1 LRDRNKAGL
10 NIVKWD
16 LRVQPL
22 RPLPPPP
29 GAPAGGGQGGGGGG
43 GGFGGGG
50 NNGPYV
56 LPGTYKA
63 TLNVNGRDAQTIDL
77 TVKGDPEITITET
90 DRRMWFDTAR
100 ELHTLQAKANDVAE
114 MVQNSYAQVQ
124 ILQQQ
129 TKNATLSPNAKQ
141 ELDNVV
147 KEFEAVRR
155 RLGLGQQGGGGG
167 GGFGGNT
174 ENCAA
179 ASAN

>member
-1 LRDRNKAGL
+1 MRCKDRNKAGL

-63 TLNVNGRDAQTIDL
+63 TLSANGRDAQTIDVV
-77 TVKGDPEITITET
+77 VKGDPLIQITDA
-90 DRRMWFDTAR
+90 DRRTWFDTAR
-100 ELHTLQAKANDVAE
+100 ELHQLQEKANDVAE
-114 MVQNSYAQVQ
+114 MVQNAFAQVQ
-124 ILQQQ
+124 VLQQQ
-129 TKNATLSPNAKQ
+129 TRNATLSPDAKQ
-141 ELDNVV
+141 KLD
-147 KEFEAVRR
+147 
-155 RLGLGQQGGGGG
+155 
-167 GGFGGNT
+167 
-174 ENCAA
+174 
-179 ASAN
+179 AS